1 MSTIVNKIKESVET
15 ITGLPCYYDDSG
27 RLNMRLDY
35 LQYPLAFFTLI
46 NDGRLNITN
55 ANYREVVD
63 VAMFFIKPTTF
74 DFESIENEA
83 IIEECKGYALKWING
98 LRLQGELIP
107 QFVLNTSRVYNY
119 ADTILTGYA
128 VNIRLEETVG
138 EACLA
143 PLVNYDKVI
152 VEVKPV
158 DNAGTITGAGK
169 YAKNTQA
176 TLIAEE
182 TNSQYRFNNWTDKDD
197 VVLSSNDTY
206 TFTVNGDIT
215 INANFLQN
223 PHFTTTILPDSSYGS
238 VWINE
243 EDLNEGYYKPN
254 TQLTIEGLTADKS
267 YFINWKDDED
277 NIISTDNPYTFTIT
291 EDTHINANYGD
302 CYHITITDSQYGEVD
317 YDEYVKPG
325 DSTTIEATPIS
336 GYAFVEWQVESLT
349 VSTNNPYTFIPVSD
363 VEITPIYAPSY
374 TVSTQVSPNNSGT
387 ISGGGNIVSGE
398 TCTLTATPDSS
409 YVFGEWQDTNGTTL
423 STSNPYTFTPAND
436 MTITGVFIP
445 KYNISTVVS
454 PSNAGTISGSGL
466 VVPGDSCTLTANPV
480 SGYAFSEWQVNG
492 TTLSTNNPYTFT
504 PADDMT
510 ITGIFVETRT
520 ISITVSPSGYG
531 TVEGG
536 GDLPVGS
543 TATITATPASG
554 KKFKQW
560 EID

>member
-1 MSTIVNKIKESVET
+1 MSTIVNKIKNSVES

-27 RLNMRLDY
+27 RLNVKLDY
-35 LQYPLAFFTLI
+35 LEYPLAFFTLI
-46 NDGRLNITN
+46 NDGSLNIMN

-63 VAMFFIKPTTF
+63 VAIFFIKPTTF

-83 IIEECKGYALKWING
+83 IIEECKGYALKWLNG
-98 LRLQGELIP
+98 LRLQGELMP
-107 QFVLNTSRVYNY
+107 EFVLNTTRVYNY
-119 ADTILTGYA
+119 GDTILTGYA
-128 VNIRLEETVG
+128 INIRLQELIGET
-138 EACLA
+138 CLA

-197 VVLSSNDTY
+197 TVLSSSDTY

-215 INANFLQN
+215 INANFLIN
-223 PHFTTTILPDSSYGS
+223 PHFTSTILPDSSYGS
-238 VWINE
+238 VLINS
-243 EDLNEGYYKPN
+243 EDWGEGYYKPN
-254 TQLTIEGLTADKS
+254 TQISVEGLMDEKA
-267 YFINWKDDED
+267 YFINWTDDNGD
-277 NIISTDNPYTFTIT
+277 IVSSNNPYTFTIT
-291 EDTHINANYGD
+291 EDTHLNANYGD
-302 CYHITITDSQYGEVD
+302 CYHITITDSPYGEVD
-317 YDEYVKPG
+317 YDEYVIPG
-325 DSTTIEATPIS
+325 NNTTIEAIPNS
-336 GYAFVEWQVESLT
+336 GYAFIEWQVNSLT
-349 VSTNNPYTFIPVSD
+349 VSTDNPYTFIPVSD
-363 VEITPIYAPSY
+363 VEITPIYAPAY
-374 TVSTQVSPNNSGT
+374 TITTQVNPNNSGT

-398 TCTLTATPDSS
+398 TCTLTATPDNAYIFS
-409 YVFGEWQDTNGTTL
+409 EWQDNQGTTL
-423 STSNPYTFTPAND
+423 STSNPYSFTVNND
-436 MTITGVFIP
+436 ATIIGVFTP
-445 KYNISTVVS
+445 KYNITTIVN

-466 VVPGDSCTLTANPV
+466 VVPGDSCTLTANP
-480 SGYAFSEWQVNG
+480 SSNYAFSEWQVNG

-504 PADDMT
+504 PNSDMT
-510 ITGIFVETRT
+510 ITGIFVETRS
-520 ISITVSPSGYG
+520 INITVSPSGYG